1 MVAFR
6 FQPKAIKLND
16 SVFLPPL
23 ETVFAQFNFIFA
35 TFLANPDNFEFN
47 TTIVGLDDEFV
58 M

>member
-16 SVFLPPL
+16 SVFLPL